1 MITIAHESVSPQ
13 LLLDA
18 LNTDSSGW
26 IVMRLGIVRCD
37 SKGRKVVSI
46 EYEADINAAKRELSQ
61 IANEILSK
69 WRI

>member
-1 MITIAHESVSPQ
+1 MITIAQESVFSQ
-13 LLLDA
+13 LSLDT

-26 IVMRLGIVRCD
+26 IVIHLGIVPPD
-37 SKGRKVVSI
+37 SKGRKVVRI
-46 EYEADINAAKRELSQ
+46 EYEADINAAKRECSQ